1 MPVFLDRAVAAC
13 QHLSCNGTKW
23 YVPITW
29 QRGTGQFRERCGVC
43 DLLWGGIWPCTM
55 GQAALSEAPPAAIRD
70 GKPRLICSTGVAAED
85 AGTSK
90 RELGVTGAHCDRSRS
105 ISLGGGQAE
114 QEECGSQWLHLWRE
128 QCRPWGW
135 GSGGSSCPLPCL
147 RASWGMDLRQEGRRY
162 PGESGT
168 LLDVMSNQ

>member
-1 MPVFLDRAVAAC
+1 MFLDRAVAAC

-105 ISLGGGQAE
+105 ISLGGAKQSRRNVVASGCTFGENNAVP
-114 QEECGSQWLHLWRE
+114 GAGGVGALLAPSHASVHLG
-128 QCRPWGW
+128 GW
-135 GSGGSSCPLPCL
+135 
-147 RASWGMDLRQEGRRY
+147 
-162 PGESGT
+162 T
-168 LLDVMSNQ
+168 